1 MECYFHHLALGID
14 DLGTGYC
21 DFGLG
26 MIDFVVAEHVVA
38 FIYVC
43 ICCMCMCM
51 YNIIFLS
58 IKNHN

>member
-21 DFGLG
+21 DFGPE
-26 MIDFVVAEHVVA
+26 MIDFVVAVEVYEHVVA

-43 ICCMCMCM
+43 M
-51 YNIIFLS
+51 YVCV
-58 IKNHN
+58 